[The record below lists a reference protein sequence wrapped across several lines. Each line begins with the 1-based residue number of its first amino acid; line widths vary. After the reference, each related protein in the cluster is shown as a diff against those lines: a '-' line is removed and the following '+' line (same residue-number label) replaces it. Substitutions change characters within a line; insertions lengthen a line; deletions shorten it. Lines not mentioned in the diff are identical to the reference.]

1 MSYMQLLNPS
11 NQIDPAA
18 DYINYRGYEFEIH
31 IDKTGDCLYTTFGG
45 NRIYFGIGNF
55 NYKQD
60 IEAFV
65 DRKLDVI
72 SEFSEYP
79 EMLGAEL
86 RYFNNGGYRD
96 IKLTYKG
103 RIIKC
108 YLIAGKINKRRLIQ
122 QACDTLHRSGLL
134 ED

>member
-31 IDKTGDCLYTTFGG
+31 IDKTGDCLYTTFEG

-122 QACDTLHRSGLL
+122 QACGTLHKSGLL
-134 ED
+134 EE